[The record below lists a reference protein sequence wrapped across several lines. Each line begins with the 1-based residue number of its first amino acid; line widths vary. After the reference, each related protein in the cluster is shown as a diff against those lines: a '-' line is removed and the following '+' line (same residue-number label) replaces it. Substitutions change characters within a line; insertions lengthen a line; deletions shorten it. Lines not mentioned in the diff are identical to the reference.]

1 VAQQR
6 QDRRGQ
12 VQAATTVA
20 TGLACFIFRFLRRP
34 QQQIQFLQGELRSAK
49 DTANTK
55 QQELIR
61 SHEDNARL
69 SSELTH
75 AHSELHRQ
83 EGEVRSLRSAK
94 EQLAVAEVKNQQLSD
109 QLAQANGRVSGLDKE
124 NQTNLCKL
132 QESMETGQRL
142 EAELMAAKAVAAS
155 HEKILEKLA
164 TLQPPQTKSAS
175 AQKNSVDNQDSLFNS

>member
-1 VAQQR
+1 MK
-6 QDRRGQ
+6 
-12 VQAATTVA
+12 
-20 TGLACFIFRFLRRP
+20 I
-34 QQQIQFLQGELRSAK
+34 
-49 DTANTK
+49 
-55 QQELIR
+55 
-61 SHEDNARL
+61 
-69 SSELTH
+69 
-75 AHSELHRQ
+75 
-83 EGEVRSLRSAK
+83 
-94 EQLAVAEVKNQQLSD
+94 QQLSD

-175 AQKNSVDNQDSLFNS
+175 AKKNSVDNQDSLFNS